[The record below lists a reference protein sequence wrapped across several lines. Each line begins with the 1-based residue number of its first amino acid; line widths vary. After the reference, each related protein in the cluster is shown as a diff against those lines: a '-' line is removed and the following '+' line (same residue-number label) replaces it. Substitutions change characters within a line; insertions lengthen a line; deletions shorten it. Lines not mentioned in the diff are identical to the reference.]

1 MGWHIT
7 RRGGSPVVGS
17 GPSHRCGGQEYK
29 ADLGGGG
36 EVSSGQPGRLGD
48 ADCPGRAAERG
59 RSSVGSHGLST
70 GSLTSGAGGV
80 TWFCAVPCG
89 HSPPQSIIWGGSHYM
104 MSPLYRGCPAL
115 TLWEDSDTLY

>member
-70 GSLTSGAGGV
+70 GSLTSGAGGSRGFVPYHVV
-80 TWFCAVPCG
+80 TA
-89 HSPPQSIIWGGSHYM
+89 PPNPSSGGDH
-104 MSPLYRGCPAL
+104 
-115 TLWEDSDTLY
+115 TI